1 MGDLTR
7 IAANI
12 RAMQSLNSL
21 NDINKQIGL
30 HQMRLATGKR
40 ITTVGQDPAGY
51 QLAKGLEARGRGL
64 NVALKNVNNAK
75 NVLSVAEGGYQNIMD
90 ILQTIKEK
98 ATQASDYSLS
108 ATQRSA
114 LDSQVSALV
123 TEIDDIVSTTK
134 FNGNNLVDGTYSG
147 SFHTGDG
154 ASDTLAV
161 SLGDSDSA
169 ALTINSLSLTTVA
182 SAAAAITSVDSAI
195 TTLSNKLQVV
205 GQYQSRL
212 NSKEGTLGV
221 AISNTESVR
230 SSIEDADFAQEQM
243 DVMKLQIL
251 QQTAFSSFT
260 QANAA
265 PQTVLSLFR

>member
-21 NDINKQIGL
+21 TNINKQIGI

-40 ITTVGQDPAGY
+40 ITSVGEDPAGY
-51 QLAKGLEARGRGL
+51 QLAKGLESRVRGL
-64 NVALKNVNNAK
+64 KVALNNVSNAK
-75 NVLSVAEGGYQNIMD
+75 NVLSVAEGGYQSIMD

-98 ATQASDYSLS
+98 ATQASDQSLS
-108 ATQRSA
+108 GAQRTA
-114 LDSQVSALV
+114 LNSQVSALI
-123 TEIDDIVSTTK
+123 TEIDDIVNTTK
-134 FNGNNLVDGTYSG
+134 FNGSKLIDGSYSG
-147 SFHTGDG
+147 SFHTGDS
-154 ASDTLAV
+154 ASDTLSV
-161 SLGDSDSA
+161 SLGDADSA
-169 ALTINSLSLTTVA
+169 ALSINSLSLTTTA

-195 TTLSNKLQVV
+195 TTLSTKMQGV

-221 AISNTESVR
+221 AVSNTEAVR
-230 SSIEDADFAQEQM
+230 SSIEDADFAEEQM
-243 DVMKLQIL
+243 NVLKLQIL